1 VNREVKLEELYG
13 KVLSFVIKDN
23 KFITGVK
30 KKTWDLKERAKEAI
44 TERIINVNDTLD
56 K

>member
-30 KKTWDLKERAKEAI
+30 KKLEISRKGPK
-44 TERIINVNDTLD
+44 
-56 K
+56 KQ